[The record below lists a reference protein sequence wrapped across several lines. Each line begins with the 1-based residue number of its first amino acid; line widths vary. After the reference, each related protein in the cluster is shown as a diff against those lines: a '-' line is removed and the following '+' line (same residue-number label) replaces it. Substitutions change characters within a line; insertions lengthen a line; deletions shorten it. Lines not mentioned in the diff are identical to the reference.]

1 MESTVATPTP
11 SLRASSAA
19 LLRDVAW
26 RILVG
31 LGAGAIAG
39 LLVGGVGGRLAMLL
53 LRLTSPE
60 SVIGTISDDGFEIGV
75 FSRQT
80 LFLLQT
86 TAGLGALAGA
96 VYAVVRLAI
105 PARLRMLLWTLL
117 WAALGG
123 TAIVHE
129 DGVDFTAL
137 EPALLAILLF
147 VAIAGGG
154 AAAMALLV
162 ERWSERTP
170 WRGRWFVA
178 LLCVAAATGTIAVP
192 AAAGI
197 GAIVFAVWLAL
208 EHAGKL
214 GALVRRAALVLVP
227 LAMVAATSV
236 AAIALVRESARI
248 LD

>member
-1 MESTVATPTP
+1 MEATVATPSP
-11 SLRASSAA
+11 PLRASSAA

-60 SVIGTISDDGFEIGV
+60 SVIGMTSDDGFEIGV

-96 VYAVVRLAI
+96 VYAVVRLTI
-105 PARLRMLLWTLL
+105 PARMRLLLWTLF

-129 DGVDFTAL
+129 DGVDFAAL

-162 ERWSERTP
+162 ERWSARTV
-170 WRGRWFVA
+170 WRGRRFVA
-178 LLCVAAATGTIAVP
+178 LLYAAAAAGTIAVP
-192 AAAGI
+192 LAAGLA
-197 GAIVFAVWLAL
+197 AIVFAVRLAL
-208 EHAGKL
+208 ERAGRN
-214 GALVRRAALVLVP
+214 GALVRRAALVVVP
-227 LAMVAATSV
+227 LAMVAATTV
-236 AAIALVRESARI
+236 AAFALIRESARI